1 MSWDIRGPWHICT
14 RVCALPKHGSSQRFI
29 ADESYI
35 KKNVTPLALP
45 NASNANGKS
54 LGYIRSRHVLIISVS
69 DALCNTSPSSKN
81 LSKGEPGGSG
91 LIFSKE
97 RSVNCAH
104 GGALFVPI
112 LNQ

>member
-1 MSWDIRGPWHICT
+1 M
-14 RVCALPKHGSSQRFI
+14 VHGIYAHACVLFQNTEVLNGSTLMNLTS
-29 ADESYI
+29 
-35 KKNVTPLALP
+35 KNVTPLALP

-69 DALCNTSPSSKN
+69 DALCNRSPSSKN

-97 RSVNCAH
+97 RNVNCTH